1 MKKLLPFHHY
11 QKNSR
16 SKSSK
21 IKRNSKNNKCIYISY
36 DLESM
41 FIHINSLTQKS
52 DDAIMEDSEVK
63 DEETISSSKNII
75 DIKQMTNKMTTREML
90 KLINEELKIYAD
102 SDINPFKIDNEA
114 NKLLIKQSVC
124 VKSLND

>member
-1 MKKLLPFHHY
+1 
-11 QKNSR
+11 
-16 SKSSK
+16 
-21 IKRNSKNNKCIYISY
+21 
-36 DLESM
+36 M

-90 KLINEELKIYAD
+90 KLINEVLKIYAD